1 MPIDVLVVNA
11 GAVLAIV
18 WIVWYFWVSGEG

>member
-1 MPIDVLVVNA
+1 MPIDVLLVNA

-18 WIVWYFWVSGEG
+18 WIVWYFWVSREG

>member
-1 MPIDVLVVNA
+1 MPIDVLLVNA
-11 GAVLAIV
+11 GAVVAIV

>member
-1 MPIDVLVVNA
+1 MPIDVLLVNA
-11 GAVLAIV
+11 GAVLATV